1 MTQKELQEILHVQPG
16 SISEI
21 LAKLEDKGLI
31 LREKDDSDKRKSII
45 KLTETGRNAK
55 DIVSVE
61 YNDGGLFDALSD
73 EEQGTLKELLKKLLD
88 SWNA

>member
-45 KLTETGRNAK
+45 KLTEAGRNAK
-55 DIVSVE
+55 DMVSVE
-61 YNDGGLFDALSD
+61 DNDGGLFDALSD